1 MLLHYTLQFD
11 SGIKLLYGEIYIEV
25 LFLFSMMGMAVFMMY
40 MTIGYGERSG
50 FSFGGDWFKDPLLGA
65 TGSGYLTNDFR

>member
-1 MLLHYTLQFD
+1 M
-11 SGIKLLYGEIYIEV
+11 
-25 LFLFSMMGMAVFMMY
+25 FSMMGVAVFMMC

-50 FSFGGDWFKDPLLGA
+50 FSFGGDWFKDPLIGA